1 MAKGYKALK
10 EDFVSNLSGGSIW
23 EVNVA
28 TAVAPAAVLLWSVLQ
43 ARRSSFIRYGP
54 AAFATDFLLNVGG
67 ILMAITLYSG
77 NLYLL
82 HALIISPAL
91 ILYFLPSAPSESK
104 KPVKPLKSAITGN
117 SSKTEDEKLPLF
129 PTRPF
134 VTSYRGTMM
143 IVTCLAILAVDFRIF
158 PRRFAKVETWG
169 TSLMDMGVG
178 SFVFSAGL
186 VGVRPQL
193 KDQATGK
200 SSSLGKRL
208 VASASSSIPLLVLG
222 FVRLYSVKGL
232 DYAEHVSEYGMHWN
246 FFFTLGFLPPFVAVF
261 QSLFRV
267 IPSYARL
274 SLLLACVYQALLEFT
289 SLKAYILAAPR
300 DDLLSKNRE
309 GIFSFI
315 GYLAIYLAGQHIG
328 QCVLPRDVQR
338 DANTTKRTPRVR
350 MMATLVFWTALWS
363 TMLFITVSYNYGF
376 SLRVSRR
383 LANLPYVLW
392 VSAFNSGQILFF
404 CAVETLVFPTVH
416 NATDATTEAKEE
428 RKATS
433 RILKAYNRNGLA
445 IFLLAN
451 LMTGLV
457 NLTIDTL
464 RIETMASMGILVAY
478 ALVFTAIAVALDARN
493 ISIKLSIKI

>member
-1 MAKGYKALK
+1 
-10 EDFVSNLSGGSIW
+10 
-23 EVNVA
+23 
-28 TAVAPAAVLLWSVLQ
+28 
-43 ARRSSFIRYGP
+43 
-54 AAFATDFLLNVGG
+54 
-67 ILMAITLYSG
+67 MAITIYSG

-82 HALIISPAL
+82 HALLLSPAL
-91 ILYFLPSAPSESK
+91 ILHWLLSAPSESK
-104 KPVKPLKSAITGN
+104 KPVKPPKSAAAAANNG
-117 SSKTEDEKLPLF
+117 KAADDAGRLPLF

-186 VGVRPQL
+186 VGMRPQL

-208 VASASSSIPLLVLG
+208 VASASHSIPLLVLG
-222 FVRLYSVKGL
+222 LVRLYSVKGL
-232 DYAEHVSEYGMHWN
+232 DYAEHVTEYGVHWN

-261 QSLFRV
+261 QSLFAV
-267 IPSYARL
+267 IPSYAGL

-300 DDLLSKNRE
+300 TDLLSKNRE

-315 GYLAIYLAGQHIG
+315 GYLAIFMAGQHTG
-328 QCVLPRDVQR
+328 QYVLPRQSHQGADRTTTRSQR
-338 DANTTKRTPRVR
+338 GW
-350 MMATLVFWTALWS
+350 MMARLAFWTGMWS
-363 TMLFITVSYNYGF
+363 LMLFITLSYNYGF

-392 VSAFNSGQILFF
+392 VSAFNSGQILLF
-404 CAVETLVFPTVH
+404 CAVETLIFPGVH
-416 NATDATTEAKEE
+416 NAVNAVTEVKEE
-428 RKATS
+428 QKATS

-457 NLTIDTL
+457 NLTVDTL
-464 RIETMASMGILVAY
+464 RMNAIASVGILVAY
-478 ALVFTAIAVALDARN
+478 ALILTLVAVVLDSRN
-493 ISIKLSIKI
+493 ISIKLSIKV